1 MEKIVINLE
10 ASLERLSSKAL
21 RLLAERTGAEYE
33 TIARLHFLQP
43 NALCFNR
50 GPIVDIVE
58 ELGEEANGEYAC
70 LVVVE
75 VPDHYH
81 GVIERRRGGAETV
94 KFQWKEDYLR
104 KLIQLGNEDDIV
116 NYVRGKL
123 Y

>member
-10 ASLERLSSKAL
+10 ASFERLSNKAL
-21 RLLAERTGAEYE
+21 RLLAERLGTDYE
-33 TIARLHFLQP
+33 MLARLHYLEP
-43 NALCFNR
+43 TSICFNR

-70 LVVVE
+70 LAVVE
-75 VPDHYH
+75 VPDYYR
-81 GVIERRRGGAETV
+81 GVIERRRGGAETI

-104 KLIQLGNEDDIV
+104 ELIRLGNEDDIV
-116 NYVRGKL
+116 NYIKGNL